1 MTNRRQHPP
10 PLQDG
15 TTMSNDATMYYTVR
29 NDEGQYSIWPTAKTI
44 PHGWTDVGLRGTK
57 DECLARVRELWT
69 DLRPKSL
76 CAWMGE

>member
-1 MTNRRQHPP
+1 
-10 PLQDG
+10 
-15 TTMSNDATMYYTVR
+15 MSNDATVYCTVR